1 MSDITITQHL
11 IPFVPIKNTIKK
23 HILFYQTLEKVSASL
38 IASIPQIEHLR
49 LDPEITLAVATIV
62 ENVIPSKSQ
71 IDKKALVIQILDK
84 IFSLTDDEKELIG
97 TQIDYD
103 YNNNKILKIS
113 KWKIYGRAIS
123 GFLSKFFLG

>member
-1 MSDITITQHL
+1 MSDIQITQHL

-23 HILFYQTLEKVSASL
+23 HILFYQTLEKVSQSL

-71 IDKKALVIQILDK
+71 IDKKALVVQILDK